1 VMYRA
6 STMAYIPHP
15 CVVQVSV
22 LSLFLLRSVVV
33 YAMNAAIIA
42 AGMPQRARPLE
53 QQTPR

>member
-1 VMYRA
+1 
-6 STMAYIPHP
+6 MAYIPHP

-42 AGMPQRARPLE
+42 AGMPQRDRPLE